1 MISMVLFILKLTIEI
16 DDIDGP
22 IHIEINN
29 PKLKRLCIYGSFITI
44 YLKDLKLLVYA
55 RISMDFRPNVS
66 RTCNFSNFFGALR
79 SIQELSLEHRFLQLS
94 NVAESAIVPV
104 IDLQQAK
111 DQLDSTFNK
120 LQVVG
125 IFGFH
130 CKEIELVLIE
140 FILANSSVLETM
152 NISHEIND
160 TNKELT
166 WLKELLRLKRASTQA
181 EIVLKFDR
189 SLPS

>member
-1 MISMVLFILKLTIEI
+1 MNSIKHQIFVSQCRCLGFADRGSLDLQCKRSSVTGKRKPYFRLFLS
-16 DDIDGP
+16 P
-22 IHIEINN
+22 A
-29 PKLKRLCIYGSFITI
+29 
-44 YLKDLKLLVYA
+44 LL
-55 RISMDFRPNVS
+55 R
-66 RTCNFSNFFGALR
+66 
-79 SIQELSLEHRFLQLS
+79 LS